1 MRREGLI
8 QEARTRFRVSRLAD
22 GIDGG
27 LGVVADF
34 RSKWSL
40 ISSRVPPGRQPCR
53 GFLAL
58 FLVSLAL
65 ACGDGPARVVILS
78 PANGAFTTASTV
90 EVSGVLIDVNLES
103 VDDVQVNG
111 ISVGDLNGQPA
122 FVVTIPLDSNQIE
135 QPIVA
140 EVIGESGT
148 LLRDRVTLIVG
159 DSTADGD
166 FSQEGIALRL
176 NDSGLEEIEPLVAS
190 LVPLDVASLV
200 PPGTVVEDNYC
211 YSDTWFGC
219 IGRIDAVVSGS
230 PSPSISDFVIDV
242 DSMTDFVAGD
252 IQLQDLYFKMDV
264 IAVTGIGFS
273 CQIEVSA
280 STADIMGDF
289 ELLPLA
295 SDVEQV
301 DVSQLGDVSV
311 GFSGFSDST
320 NCDGFLGFIVEFFV
334 GLAVSDLQNNFVKPG
349 LEDFLNAVDPSGN
362 TPIAASIESAL
373 DAIEIAG
380 PIGSALGVNLE
391 APFYDIYMD
400 TDGITFDSDARV
412 VSLEPDPEAV
422 DLDAS
427 YDVDQTFPTF
437 GPLSPGGQPYELG
450 ISISASAFN
459 QLLKA
464 ETESGLLLS
473 TIQEFD
479 LGAGLAPITAGL
491 LAAIF
496 PQFSFLD
503 PSEPLQFVVRPT
515 LAPIFSGDSG
525 PSGQLATLMISH
537 LEFSVVPVVEPS
549 VILLGGIVDVT
560 LGVDVGYAAEGLSF
574 QVETPDPSNVEV
586 ILIENPLYVDTPTL
600 ELFLP
605 SLVGV
610 AIPTLADSLG
620 SFPLPEFLGLQ
631 LDLIEADRV
640 SGYIALFFDLSAA
653 P

>member
-1 MRREGLI
+1 MS
-8 QEARTRFRVSRLAD
+8 T
-22 GIDGG
+22 
-27 LGVVADF
+27 DF
-34 RSKWSL
+34 RPKSSL
-40 ISSRVPPGRQPCR
+40 VPMLCVRVR
-53 GFLAL
+53 GLSALACAWL
-58 FLVSLAL
+58 LAVFVL
-65 ACGDGPARVVILS
+65 ACGDGPARVLLVS

-90 EVSGVLIDVNLES
+90 EVTGALIDVNLEA
-103 VDDVQVNG
+103 VEDVQVNG
-111 ISVGDLNGQPA
+111 ISVGDLNGQPTFA
-122 FVVTIPLDSNQIE
+122 VTIPLASTGIE
-135 QPIVA
+135 QPIVV
-140 EVIGESGT
+140 EVIGNSGT
-148 LLRDRVTLIVG
+148 LLRDRVTVLIG
-159 DSTADGD
+159 DSIADGD

-176 NDSGLEEIEPLVAS
+176 NDSGLQEIEPLVAD

-200 PPGTVVEDNYC
+200 PPGTVVEDDYC

-252 IQLQDLYFKMDV
+252 VQLQDLYFKMDV
-264 IAVTGIGFS
+264 VAVTGIGFT

-280 STADIMGDF
+280 ATADITGDF
-289 ELLPLA
+289 ELSPLA

-301 DVSQLGDVSV
+301 DVSQLGDVNV
-311 GFSGFSDST
+311 ALSGFSDST
-320 NCDGFLGFIVEFFV
+320 TCDGFLGFIVEFFV

-349 LEDFLNAVDPSGN
+349 LEDFLNEVDESGN
-362 TPIAASIESAL
+362 TPIAGSIESTL

-380 PIGSALGVNLE
+380 PIGSALGVSLE

-400 TDGITFDSDARV
+400 SEGITFDSDARIL
-412 VSLEPDPEAV
+412 SSEPDPEAV

-427 YDVDQTFPTF
+427 YDVDQVFPTF

-464 ETESGLLLS
+464 ETESGLLLT
-473 TIQEFD
+473 TISEFD
-479 LGAGLAPITAGL
+479 LGLGLAPITAGL

-503 PSEPLQFVVRPT
+503 PSEPLQFMIRPT
-515 LAPIFSGDSG
+515 LAPIFSGEAG
-525 PSGQLATLMISH
+525 PSGQLATLLISH

-549 VILLGGIVDVT
+549 VVLLGGLVDLS
-560 LGVDVGYAAEGLSF
+560 LGVDVGYEEGGLSF
-574 QVETPDPSNVEV
+574 DVEAPDPSNVDV
-586 ILIENPLYVDTPTL
+586 ILVENPLYVDTATL

-605 SLVGV
+605 SLIGV
-610 AIPTLADSLG
+610 AVPTLGDSLG

-631 LDLIEADRV
+631 LSLIDVDRV
-640 SGYIALFFDLSAA
+640 GEYISVFFDMSAA